1 MLGMS
6 FTSCSKFTPGIE
18 CPLCRNRLY
27 RTFPK
32 KSTPFSKIILEI
44 TRKNHHPPGCC
55 QGGEINKFPLCG
67 NSAEN
72 CTICQI
78 LLPLLCK
85 LNSTVFTLFTTADA
99 CGSLVWITVCR
110 MWKTWTFPQISRVF
124 RISFHVENSVDKVD
138 NFPVFHSPGVVTSP
152 VCIQLFPEK
161 KGLPVGIC
169 RLFGEVGW
177 GSDPPSSDNLCEKPP
192 KSPALPPF
200 ASHVS
205 ISRFGK

>member
-1 MLGMS
+1 M
-6 FTSCSKFTPGIE
+6 
-18 CPLCRNRLY
+18 Y
-27 RTFPK
+27 
-32 KSTPFSKIILEI
+32 
-44 TRKNHHPPGCC
+44 
-55 QGGEINKFPLCG
+55 KFPSPG
-67 NSAEN
+67 NPTKK
-72 CTICQI
+72 CTICHF

-85 LNSTVFTLFTTADA
+85 PSNAVFTLFTTADA
-99 CGSLVWITVCR
+99 CGQPVWITVCR
-110 MWKTWTFPQISRVF
+110 MWKTWTFPQLSRVF
-124 RISFHVENSVDKVD
+124 RISSCVENSVDKVD

-169 RLFGEVGW
+169 RLFGVVGW

-200 ASHVS
+200 PTHVS